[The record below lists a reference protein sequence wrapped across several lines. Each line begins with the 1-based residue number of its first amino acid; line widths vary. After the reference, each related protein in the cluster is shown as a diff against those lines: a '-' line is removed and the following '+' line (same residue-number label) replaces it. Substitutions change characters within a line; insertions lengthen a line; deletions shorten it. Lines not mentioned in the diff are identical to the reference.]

1 MIDSGLKARLRNK
14 YGDEQVLVTNF
25 VSTKKIQ
32 DKFYPTP
39 IKEIVPLVRKSKF
52 ILRYDAEYNT
62 ALVQLIPYILLVD
75 KKKSAIYVTHRIAGE
90 ERLRDSIAL
99 GCGGHISPEDV
110 GGDLLYRSAR
120 REMNEE
126 IQVSPWDD
134 EFNYLGTVRD
144 LSSSTPDHLGC
155 VLYLTIKKNAKVK
168 ETDKLSG
175 EWMTFEELTKNY
187 GKFESWARHI
197 LDSMLLAGGIA
208 PWLER

>member
-39 IKEIVPLVRKSKF
+39 IKEITPLVRKSKF

>member
-1 MIDSGLKARLRNK
+1 MVDTGLKARLRYK

-25 VSTKKIQ
+25 VSANKIQ

-39 IKEIVPLVRKSKF
+39 IKDIFPLIRESKF
-52 ILRYDAEYNT
+52 VLRYDAEYNT
-62 ALVQLIPYILLVD
+62 SFVQLIPYILLVD
-75 KKKSAIYVTHRIAGE
+75 KKHSAVYVTHRIAGE

-175 EWMTFEELTKNY
+175 EWMTFDELTKNY

-197 LDSMLLAGGIA
+197 LDSMLLAGGIGT
-208 PWLER
+208 WLGR